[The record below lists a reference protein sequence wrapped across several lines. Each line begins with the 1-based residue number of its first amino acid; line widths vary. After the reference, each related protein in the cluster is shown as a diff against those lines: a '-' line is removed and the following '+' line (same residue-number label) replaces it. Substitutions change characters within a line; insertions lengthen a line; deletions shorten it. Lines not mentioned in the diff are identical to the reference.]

1 MAMIVARLPVARPF
15 AAFLVAFGLLFLL
28 QFLSQDTGIDN
39 SLSAVVEHRN
49 TEGLDRRTS
58 HSNSSGVNKI
68 PIPFGDNGIIKLE
81 LSKRAIPDDEWQT
94 IICGGEHVLNIVDT
108 PSHEAALDYC
118 KRYAPSWA
126 PRMASQ
132 WENPGYMETTGWV
145 TVNEG
150 STVRN
155 LHVNRI
161 ANALQYYRLST
172 DPNDWVMRTARHRDP
187 WIDSVGEQ
195 HAVSFS

>member
-1 MAMIVARLPVARPF
+1 MVMTVARLPVARLF
-15 AAFLVAFGLLFLL
+15 ATVLVAFGLLFLL

-39 SLSAVVEHRN
+39 SRLAVVEHRN
-49 TEGLDRRTS
+49 TKGLDRRIS
-58 HSNSSGVNKI
+58 HSNSTWVNKI
-68 PIPFGDNGIIKLE
+68 PIPFGDNGTTKLE

-108 PSHEAALDYC
+108 LSHQAAVDYC
-118 KRYAPSWA
+118 RRYAPSWA
-126 PRMASQ
+126 SRMASQ
-132 WENPGYMETTGWV
+132 WENPGHMETTGWV

-161 ANALQYYRLST
+161 ASALQYYRLST

-187 WIDSVGEQ
+187 WTDLVGEQ